1 MQYYKNKPM
10 KNLLFVAIVSTTF
23 LFSCNEKISSYT
35 INGTIEAVEDGEKVY
50 IELQNEE
57 GMLSAIDTAIIENGK
72 FKFVGKAEQI
82 EMAYIQIGSLQGKI
96 RFILENTNINITAYK
111 DSLDVSK
118 IEGSYQTDELNKFN
132 KGFETFQNKAQ
143 EYQMNNMFAYQ
154 KAAEEDDTE
163 TINRIR
169 EEFSVIQDQ
178 MNDYMKSY
186 ASENPKSYTSLL
198 LLRDLISDPDGFES
212 AKQSFEA
219 LSEELKSTKIG
230 KEIQEKIESL
240 LAVSVGQIA
249 PDFSAPNPDGQMVSL
264 KESLGKVTLIDF
276 WASWCGPCRME
287 NPNVVAMY
295 NEFHEK
301 GLNIIGVS
309 LDRENQK
316 DKWLEAIETDKLTW
330 VHVSNLKFWQDPIA
344 LQYGIQSIPATLL
357 LDADGKI
364 IAKNLRGNELREKV
378 SELLTE

>member
-10 KNLLFVAIVSTTF
+10 KKLVFVAIVSTTF

-35 INGTIEAVEDGEKVY
+35 INGTIDAVEDGEKVY

-57 GMLSAIDTAIIENGK
+57 GMLAAIDTAIVENGK
-72 FKFVGKAEQI
+72 FKFIGKAEQI
-82 EMAYIQIGSLQGKI
+82 EMAYIQFGSLHGKI
-96 RFILENTNINITAYK
+96 RFILENADIKITAYK

-118 IEGSYQTDELNKFN
+118 IEGSYQTDELTKFN
-132 KGFETFQNKAQ
+132 KGFETVQNKAQ
-143 EYQMNNMFAYQ
+143 QYQMDNMEAYQ
-154 KAAEEDDTE
+154 KAAEEDDSE

-169 EEFSVIQDQ
+169 EEFGVIQEQ
-178 MNDYMKSY
+178 ITDYMKSY
-186 ASENPKSYTSLL
+186 VSENPNSYVSLL
-198 LLRDLISDPDGFES
+198 LLQQLISDPNGFEQ

-219 LSEELKSTKIG
+219 LNQELKATKIG
-230 KEIQEKIESL
+230 KELQEKIENL
-240 LAVSVGQIA
+240 LAVAVGQIA
-249 PDFSAPNPDGQMVSL
+249 PDFSAPNPEGKMVSL

-309 LDRENQK
+309 LDREGQK

-344 LQYGIQSIPATLL
+344 VQYGIQSIPATLL
-357 LDADGKI
+357 LGADGKI

>member
-1 MQYYKNKPM
+1 M
-10 KNLLFVAIVSTTF
+10 KKLVFVAIVSTTF
-23 LFSCNEKISSYT
+23 LFSCNEKNSGYT
-35 INGTIEAVEDGEKVY
+35 INGTIESIEDGEKVY
-50 IELQNEE
+50 IEIPNEE
-57 GMLSAIDTAIIENGK
+57 GMPSAIDTAIVENGK
-72 FKFVGKAEQI
+72 FKFIGKAEQI
-82 EMAYIQIGSLQGKI
+82 EMAYLQIGSLQGKI
-96 RFILENTNINITAYK
+96 RFILENATINITAYK

-118 IEGSYQTDELNKFN
+118 VEGSYQTDELTKFN
-132 KGFETFQNKAQ
+132 KGFEVVQNKAQ
-143 EYQMNNMFAYQ
+143 QYQMDNMQAYQ

-178 MNDYMKSY
+178 TNDYMKSY
-186 ASENPKSYTSLL
+186 ASENPKSYVSLL
-198 LLRDLISDPDGFES
+198 LLQQLVGDLDGFENV
-212 AKQSFEA
+212 KTSFEA
-219 LSEELKSTKIG
+219 LSEELKSTKKG
-230 KEIQEKIESL
+230 KELQEKIESL
-240 LAVSVGQIA
+240 LAVAIGQVA
-249 PDFSAPNPDGQMVSL
+249 PDFSAPNPEGQMVSL

-309 LDRENQK
+309 LDREGQK

-330 VHVSNLKFWQDPIA
+330 THVSNLKFWQDPIA
-344 LQYGIQSIPATLL
+344 VQYGIQSIPATLL

-378 SELLTE
+378 AELLTE